1 MRRPAAFL
9 VPLWCLAALLTAA
22 GWWAG
27 SSDPRPAIAAGLQDT
42 TRVLSQDTSPRP
54 AGLDTIAPSGAASGD
69 TAAPIVVPDTSAAA
83 VGSQRPAVTTRDYS
97 TPLSSR
103 AISVLGLA
111 VMVVIAWLFSVNRRA
126 FPWRIVW
133 WGVALQF
140 LFALVILRTA
150 PGQEFFAFMNDVV
163 IRLLG
168 YTQEGARF
176 IFGNLVYNNVPI
188 GVPVGDPPTMAP
200 LTDAPTTQW
209 AATGSYFAFTVLPTI
224 IFFSSLMTVLYYL
237 KVMQALVKGMAWVM
251 QRTMGTSGA
260 ETLSTAGNVFLG
272 QTEAPLMV
280 KPFVERM
287 TMSELNCVMV
297 GGFANVAGGVLVA
310 YVGMLYA
317 YFPDIAG
324 HLLAVSVMSAPA
336 TIVIAKVMYPETEEP
351 ETKGT
356 LKADVPS
363 PDVNVIDAASRGASE
378 GLSLALNVGAM
389 LLAFIAL
396 IAVLNAV
403 LGWAGGWVG
412 LEGISLERILGW
424 VMAPIA
430 WVLGVPWR
438 DAVTIGSL
446 MGVKTVVNEF
456 VAYLQLANLLQRGA
470 DLDPRSVVIASYAL
484 CGFANFSSIAIQI
497 GGIGGMAPSRRSDL
511 SRLGIRAMIG
521 GTLATFMCAAIAG
534 VLL

>member
-1 MRRPAAFL
+1 MRRPSAVFL
-9 VPLWCLAALLTAA
+9 ALWILVMLLLAVGWWTAA
-22 GWWAG
+22 GT
-27 SSDPRPAIAAGLQDT
+27 PRPAIAAAPQDT
-42 TRVLSQDTSPRP
+42 TRGRVV
-54 AGLDTIAPSGAASGD
+54 DTIAPSGAASGD
-69 TAAPIVVPDTSAAA
+69 TAAPVISPDTTAGPAAA
-83 VGSQRPAVTTRDYS
+83 RPGAITTADYETS
-97 TPLSSR
+97 WSAR
-103 AISVLGLA
+103 ATSVLGLA
-111 VMVVIAWLFSVNRRA
+111 FLVFFAWLISNDRRA

-140 LFALVILRTA
+140 VFALIILRTT
-150 PGQEFFAFMNDVV
+150 PGQEFFSVMNDIV

-176 IFGNLVYNNVPI
+176 IFGNLVYNNIPT
-188 GVPVGDPPTMAP
+188 GVPAGDPPTMSP

-310 YVGMLYA
+310 YVGMLYSF
-317 YFPDIAG
+317 FPDIAG

-336 TIVIAKVMYPETEEP
+336 TIVIAKVMYPEREEP
-351 ETKGT
+351 ETRGT

-378 GLSLALNVGAM
+378 GLALALNVGAM

-396 IAVLNAV
+396 IAVLNA
-403 LGWAGGWVG
+403 
-412 LEGISLERILGW
+412 ILGW
-424 VMAPIA
+424 VGNGVGFEGLSIEMVLGWVLAPVA
-430 WVLGVPWR
+430 WLLGVPWK

-446 MGVKTVVNEF
+446 MGVKTVINEF
-456 VAYLQLANLLQRGA
+456 VAYLQLASLLQRGA
-470 DLDPRSVVIASYAL
+470 DLEPRSVVIASYAL

-511 SRLGIRAMIG
+511 SRLGMRAMIG

-534 VLL
+534 ILL